1 MPAGCVLSAAHF
13 CAVLCGVV
21 QLDGRGKATRVRY
34 ALDEAL
40 LARAE
45 QAGIGGAL
53 V

>member
-1 MPAGCVLSAAHF
+1 
-13 CAVLCGVV
+13 VLCGVV

-45 QAGIGGAL
+45 QAGTGGAL